1 VASDFGFGE
10 TLDNV
15 FQETLNELF
24 VEGINSEFGASGSG
38 FGVPLETDSC
48 MDDLFS
54 NNLYNNEMP
63 DDQLLF
69 ETNIILD
76 STLESNFNQYD
87 ISGSK
92 AIQIDP
98 DQNSN
103 DSTALSTELNEFD
116 PDTNL
121 LLFLNQQQNKQACL
135 NLSGKQEQTVDEEK
149 YTPQNIF
156 MDDDSTNS
164 VDMDEHLAFVEYVDE
179 TLLFGEEVET
189 MEIGAGQTPNRKR
202 SDNRHRKGPK
212 QLSKDE
218 IIDEDTWKNVKRCRD
233 YRKNR
238 THKITLEKTE
248 LEKLEELNS
257 ELKMKEKHLKEKVT
271 KMKNMYIKLIS
282 DGRIKFG

>member
-1 VASDFGFGE
+1 MASDFGFGE

-15 FQETLNELF
+15 FKETLDKLF
-24 VEGINSEFGASGSG
+24 AEGVNSGFGASGSG

-76 STLESNFNQYD
+76 STLESNFNKYD
-87 ISGSK
+87 RSGSK
-92 AIQIDP
+92 VIQIDP

-121 LLFLNQQQNKQACL
+121 LLFLNDQAKQACL
-135 NLSGKQEQTVDEEK
+135 NLAEQQEQTVDEEH
-149 YTPQNIF
+149 YTPHSIF
-156 MDDDSTNS
+156 MDDNSTNS
-164 VDMDEHLAFVEYVDE
+164 VDMDEHLACVQYVDE
-179 TLLFGEEVET
+179 ALLFSEEVET
-189 MEIGAGQTPNRKR
+189 MEMGAGHTPNRNR

-218 IIDEDTWKNVKRCRD
+218 IKDEDTWRNVKRCRD

-238 THKITLEKTE
+238 THKITVKKTE
-248 LEKLEELNS
+248 LEKLEDLNS

>member
-15 FQETLNELF
+15 FQEALDKLF
-24 VEGINSEFGASGSG
+24 AEGVNSEFGASGSG

-54 NNLYNNEMP
+54 TNLYNNEML

-76 STLESNFNQYD
+76 STLESND
-87 ISGSK
+87 ITGSK
-92 AIQIDP
+92 VIQIDP

-116 PDTNL
+116 PESNL
-121 LLFLNQQQNKQACL
+121 LLFLNDKTKQACL
-135 NLSGKQEQTVDEEK
+135 NLAGKQKQTVEEEH
-149 YTPQNIF
+149 YTPQSIF
-156 MDDDSTNS
+156 MDDNSTNS
-164 VDMDEHLAFVEYVDE
+164 VDMDEQLAFVEYVDE
-179 TLLFGEEVET
+179 ALLFGEEVET
-189 MEIGAGQTPNRKR
+189 MEMDTGKTPNRKR
-202 SDNRHRKGPK
+202 FDNRHRKGPK

-218 IIDEDTWKNVKRCRD
+218 IKDEDTWKNVKRCRD
-233 YRKNR
+233 YRKNK
-238 THKITLEKTE
+238 THKITAEKTE
-248 LEKLEELNS
+248 LEKLEDRNS

-271 KMKNMYIKLIS
+271 KMKNLYIKLIS
-282 DGRIKFG
+282 DGRIKFS

>member
-15 FQETLNELF
+15 FQETLDKLF
-24 VEGINSEFGASGSG
+24 AEGVNSEFGASGSG

-54 NNLYNNEMP
+54 TNLYNNEMP

-87 ISGSK
+87 ITGSK
-92 AIQIDP
+92 VIQIDP

-103 DSTALSTELNEFD
+103 DSTALSTEQNEFD

-121 LLFLNQQQNKQACL
+121 LLFLNDKTKQACL
-135 NLSGKQEQTVDEEK
+135 NLAGKQEQTVEEEH
-149 YTPQNIF
+149 YTPQSIF
-156 MDDDSTNS
+156 MEDNSTNS
-164 VDMDEHLAFVEYVDE
+164 VDMDEQLAFVEYVDE
-179 TLLFGEEVET
+179 AILFGEEVET
-189 MEIGAGQTPNRKR
+189 MEMDTGKTPNRKR

-218 IIDEDTWKNVKRCRD
+218 IKDEDTWKNVKRCRD

-238 THKITLEKTE
+238 THKITVEKTE
-248 LEKLEELNS
+248 LEKLEDQNS
-257 ELKMKEKHLKEKVT
+257 ELKMQEKHLKEKVT
-271 KMKNMYIKLIS
+271 KMKNLYIKLIS